1 VLLTR
6 DPSKLE
12 GAPAEVRHADFSEPG
27 SLPVAFAGVDKVL
40 LISTDKIGERVPG
53 HQAAIDAAVAAGA
66 RWVG

>member
-1 VLLTR
+1 
-6 DPSKLE
+6 
-12 GAPAEVRHADFSEPG
+12 
-27 SLPVAFAGVDKVL
+27 VL